1 MPIALLFTPSFA
13 MSGGKFTTTGFE
25 TRCKGFQDG
34 AHNAPMAAT
43 ALVDHRTRA
52 GRMITYHLKGRNA
65 LVTGGASGIGL
76 AAVTML
82 AKAGASVA
90 MNHLPDDQ
98 MAEKA
103 LAALRDEGFD
113 VIAAPGSVADADM
126 AEAMVE
132 SAVSELGGLDF
143 LISNAGT
150 AATSEPIPPSELERM
165 DEGFWQTI
173 LQTNLLGPF
182 RCARAA
188 APALRASRGAIVSTA
203 SIAGLGTQGSSLA
216 YAASKGAL
224 INMTRSLARGLGPEI
239 RVNAV
244 APGHVDTPWTA
255 SWPAERKRKSR
266 EKAVLKRNC
275 KPEDI
280 AEVMLFLLAGAGM
293 ITGQTIVVDG
303 GLTL

>member
-1 MPIALLFTPSFA
+1 
-13 MSGGKFTTTGFE
+13 
-25 TRCKGFQDG
+25 
-34 AHNAPMAAT
+34 
-43 ALVDHRTRA
+43 
-52 GRMITYHLKGRNA
+52 MITYQLEGKRA

-76 AAVTML
+76 ASVTML
-82 AKAGASVA
+82 AKAGATVA
-90 MNHLPDDQ
+90 MNHLPDDR

-103 LAALRDEGFD
+103 SSALLKEG
-113 VIAAPGSVADADM
+113 IEIINAPGSVAEAGV

-132 SAVSELGGLDF
+132 KAIDDLGGLDF
-143 LISNAGT
+143 LINNAGT
-150 AATSEPIPPSELERM
+150 PATTEPIPPAELDRM
-165 DEGFWQTI
+165 DEAFWDKI

-182 RCARAA
+182 RCANAA
-188 APALRASRGAIVSTA
+188 ASTLKQSKGAIVNTA
-203 SIAGLGTQGSSLA
+203 SIAGMGTQGSSLA

-224 INMTRSLARGLGPEI
+224 VNMTRSLARGLGPDV

-244 APGHVDTPWTA
+244 APGHVQTPWTA
-255 SWPAERKRKSR
+255 SWPEQRKRESEER
-266 EKAVLKRNC
+266 AVLKRRC

>member
-1 MPIALLFTPSFA
+1 
-13 MSGGKFTTTGFE
+13 
-25 TRCKGFQDG
+25 
-34 AHNAPMAAT
+34 
-43 ALVDHRTRA
+43 
-52 GRMITYHLKGRNA
+52 MITYNLKGRNA

-90 MNHLPDDQ
+90 MNHLPGDK

-103 LAALRDEGFD
+103 IASLLEEGFD
-113 VIAAPGSVADADM
+113 VISAPGSVAEAEV

-132 SAVSELGGLDF
+132 NAISALGGLDF

-150 AATSEPIPPSELERM
+150 PATSEPIPPFELERM
-165 DEGFWQTI
+165 DEAFWNKI

-182 RCARAA
+182 RCAKAA
-188 APALRASRGAIVSTA
+188 APALKISKGAIVSTA
-203 SIAGLGTQGSSLA
+203 SIAGMGTQGSSLA

-224 INMTRSLARGLGPEI
+224 VNMTRSLARGLGPDV

-255 SWPAERKRKSR
+255 SWPLERKRESQ
-266 EKAVLKRNC
+266 ENAVLKRRC
-275 KPEDI
+275 QPEDI
-280 AEVMLFLLAGAGM
+280 AEVMLFLLAGAKM
-293 ITGQTIVVDG
+293 ITGQTLVVDG